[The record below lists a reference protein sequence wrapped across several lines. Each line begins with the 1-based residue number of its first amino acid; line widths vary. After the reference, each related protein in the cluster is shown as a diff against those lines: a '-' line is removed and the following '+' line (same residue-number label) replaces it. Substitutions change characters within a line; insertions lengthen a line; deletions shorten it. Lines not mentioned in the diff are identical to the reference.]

1 MKREP
6 DACCQSAGAHCCRQE
21 ALASSVPWF
30 EGSSD
35 TTSSTRFRVSGQ
47 NRRAQRGSMPPWLYP
62 RTSTLR
68 PEILATVRSAFTTYS
83 PAIWMS
89 PIV

>member
-35 TTSSTRFRVSGQ
+35 TTSSTRFRVSGWGAA
-47 NRRAQRGSMPPWLYP
+47 RTSLATWLYP